1 MPPFFFFVVGLF
13 FSSLFIVF
21 SSSEVKLLPWLSVA
35 LDHVVEVVRG
45 GWSPESAW
53 TGNLHSQSG
62 PGLWK
67 DPMLGLIFFAVVIL
81 KFLKILTMELPSPF
95 ALLHN
100 GVAGHGSDIVVR
112 EVGEA

>member
-1 MPPFFFFVVGLF
+1 M
-13 FSSLFIVF
+13 F

-53 TGNLHSQSG
+53 TGNPHPQTG

-67 DPMLGLIFFAVVIL
+67 DPVLGLIFFAIATS
-81 KFLKILTMELPSPF
+81 KFLTILTMEPPF
-95 ALLHN
+95 SLLHN
-100 GVAGHGSDIVVR
+100 GVADHDSDITVR
-112 EVGEA
+112 EVGEVREG